1 MLIRIYFI
9 PLRLFPKS
17 WKTTVLQIKKGLTPA
32 LKNYMGV
39 PRPKCA
45 DRSQSMLHEFSP
57 IVANVDRESSYC
69 NKSQCPLLGK
79 TPAFFIWYEF
89 FLFLVSFRKIW
100 EIHLTVY
107 RNFFSALLQVH
118 PHFLYAAKQ
127 PDCSQSNS
135 LPLFL
140 NNSSWFITPSFQI
153 CFFGSGV
160 FLRSVYNTKNTPLS
174 GVKPDSFLTLFKA
187 ILIFYGKWTR
197 SI

>member
-39 PRPKCA
+39 PRPRYA

-57 IVANVDRESSYC
+57 IVANADALRESSYC

-100 EIHLTVY
+100 EIYLTVY

-118 PHFLYAAKQ
+118 FHFLHVIKQ
-127 PDCSQSNS
+127 PDCSQSNFP
-135 LPLFL
+135 PLFL
-140 NNSSWFITPSFQI
+140 NNFSWFVTPFFQI
-153 CFFGSGV
+153 CFLGLGDV
-160 FLRSVYNTKNTPLS
+160 LLS
-174 GVKPDSFLTLFKA
+174 PFRLQYEGYSIIRMK
-187 ILIFYGKWTR
+187 TR
-197 SI
+197 